1 MSRRLSSHDVFT
13 SATKTR
19 AGMTTE
25 TAGTAGKHF
34 ARHRIANGQD
44 FAQPGSEGFSLGQQG
59 MSSGTDAIPDMPA
72 IDASSIATALD
83 GATIGAVRRPTIARI
98 ESRRDMNEKSCTS
111 ARCHEERGG
120 RRARLYTIGST
131 FADPL
136 RYRSVPGRASL
147 ACDPLWKRVSPWR

>member
-44 FAQPGSEGFSLGQQG
+44 FAQPGRAGFSFGQHG
-59 MSSGTDAIPDMPA
+59 MSAGIEAVSDMAVVEPA
-72 IDASSIATALD
+72 IATSIAAALD
-83 GATIGAVRRPTIARI
+83 GAAIGAIRRPAIARI

-111 ARCHEERGG
+111 AGCHEERGD
-120 RRARLYTIGST
+120 RRG
-131 FADPL
+131 ADTHFGQL
-136 RYRSVPGRASL
+136 
-147 ACDPLWKRVSPWR
+147 